1 MDWKIFPKVD
11 FSEGGLELAN
21 VTPTPSEGTFELAD
35 VTPPPPPPTGLKKSS
50 KNECSFLDYIQLL
63 MISQAIQAMTVAQNV
78 KKMAA
83 KSSKN
88 EMLIFGLHL
97 TSNNQLSILS
107 DESRPK
113 CKKKMAVKS
122 SNNEMLIFGLH
133 STSDDRLSDPSNK
146 SHPKCWKMAT
156 K

>member
-21 VTPTPSEGTFELAD
+21 VPPPPSEGTFELAD
-35 VTPPPPPPTGLKKSS
+35 VTPPPTGLKKSS

-97 TSNNQLSILS
+97 TSNDQLSILS

-113 CKKKMAVKS
+113 CKKKWL
-122 SNNEMLIFGLH
+122 SNHQIM
-133 STSDDRLSDPSNK
+133 
-146 SHPKCWKMAT
+146 KCSFLDYIQLLMIG
-156 K
+156 